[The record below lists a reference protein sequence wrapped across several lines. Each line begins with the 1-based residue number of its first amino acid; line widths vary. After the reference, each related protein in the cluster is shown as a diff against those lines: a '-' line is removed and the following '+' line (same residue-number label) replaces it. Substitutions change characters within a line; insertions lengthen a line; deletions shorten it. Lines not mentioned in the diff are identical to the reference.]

1 MEQNYTKI
9 DHELPLIPLRGLAIF
24 PYMILNFDI
33 GREMSL
39 KALDEAMLE
48 DELVFLT
55 SQKEAEVDEPTADDF
70 YHVGTICRVK
80 QVIKLPG
87 DTVRVLV
94 EGISRGKVKEIS
106 QEEGYFKAIVE
117 EIIYDQDNADVDKEV
132 EAFVRNV
139 FDAFEEYINIG
150 NRVSPEILVS
160 LADIDNV
167 DRFIDTIAANIF
179 LKSEQKQE
187 ILEEFDILKRLE
199 LLYKIL
205 LEEIDIL
212 KIEKKITLRVKK
224 QMNKVQK
231 EYYLREQLK
240 AIQKELG
247 EDEDISSEAEV
258 YREKLKKIKAPKET
272 KEKIAKE
279 IDKFARMSPQ
289 SPDSSVVRT
298 YLETLFS
305 LPWNKE
311 TRDKIDLKNAREILD
326 NEHYGLEKVKE
337 RILEYLAIRKLSK
350 SLKGPIVCLVGP
362 PGVGKTSIARSIATS
377 MGKKFVRI
385 SLGGVR
391 DEAEIRGHRR
401 TYVGAIPGR
410 IINGIKEAQTK
421 NPVFLLDEIDKMA
434 ADYKGDPASAMLEVL
449 DPEQNKTFVDHY
461 LEVPFDLSKILFI
474 TTANSLSTIPGPLR
488 DRMEIIEVSGYI
500 EEEKLNIAQKYLLPK
515 QIKENGLVDG
525 FVTIE
530 EQAMRDIINYY
541 TREAGV
547 RTLERT
553 IGKVCRKIARK
564 FVEDPSIE
572 GVVVT
577 QGDVEEYL
585 GRDKYLYDLAGTKPE
600 VGVVTGLA
608 WTSVGGVTLPV
619 EVNVLKGKGQ
629 VVLTG
634 SLGDVMKES
643 AQAGISY
650 IRSIADKFDIDQ
662 DFYKTEDI
670 HIHCPEGATP
680 KDGPSAGITM
690 ATAVISA
697 LTKIPVRSDVAMTG
711 EITLRGR
718 VMVVGGVKEKVLAAH
733 RAGIKKVLIP
743 RECDAQLDDIPENVK
758 EKLEIVLV
766 DHMDQVLEHALV
778 KDGEK
783 NEN

>member
-1 MEQNYTKI
+1 MNKDSI
-9 DHELPLIPLRGLAIF
+9 NLPAIPLRGITIF
-24 PYMILNFDI
+24 PNMIIHFDV
-33 GREMSL
+33 GREKSISALEESML
-39 KALDEAMLE
+39 KDSKIFLVSQIDPEIE
-48 DELVFLT
+48 DPKRNEIY
-55 SQKEAEVDEPTADDF
+55 SI
-70 YHVGTICRVK
+70 GTICKIK
-80 QVIKLPG
+80 QILKLPKG
-87 DTVRVLV
+87 VTRVLV
-94 EGISRGKVKEIS
+94 EGVERAAIIDLIDDKKFMEVVVEKIDDELNLKDENEDSALRNLLSKAFKEYIKVTEGDESKVIEVITKEEELGKVTDLIAAYIQLDEDKKQTILETINVS
-106 QEEGYFKAIVE
+106 ERIEKLLVFIKE
-117 EIIYDQDNADVDKEV
+117 EI
-132 EAFVRNV
+132 
-139 FDAFEEYINIG
+139 
-150 NRVSPEILVS
+150 EIV
-160 LADIDNV
+160 
-167 DRFIDTIAANIF
+167 
-179 LKSEQKQE
+179 
-187 ILEEFDILKRLE
+187 
-199 LLYKIL
+199 
-205 LEEIDIL
+205 
-212 KIEKKITLRVKK
+212 KIENSIGKKVK
-224 QMNKVQK
+224 NKLDKSNK
-231 EYYLREQLK
+231 EYFLREQLK
-240 AIQKELG
+240 VIQEELG
-247 EDEDISSEAEV
+247 EDDEKNEIDNYAEKINKAKMPKEV
-258 YREKLKKIKAPKET
+258 REKAERELSRLKT
-272 KEKIAKE
+272 
-279 IDKFARMSPQ
+279 SY
-289 SPDSSVVRT
+289 SSDGNNIRN
-298 YLETLFS
+298 YLDWLIE
-305 LPWNKE
+305 LPWNKSSNDSFDIE
-311 TRDKIDLKNAREILD
+311 KAEKILD
-326 NEHYGLEKVKE
+326 DEHYGLEEVKE
-337 RILEYLAIRKLSK
+337 RILEYLAVKQYTK
-350 SLKGPIVCLVGP
+350 SLNGPILCLVGP
-362 PGVGKTSIARSIATS
+362 PGVGKSSIAKSVANSLNR
-377 MGKKFVRI
+377 KFARI
-385 SLGGVR
+385 SLGGLR

-474 TTANSLSTIPGPLR
+474 TTANSLSTIPGPLL

-577 QGDVEEYL
+577 QADVEEYL

-680 KDGPSAGITM
+680 KDGPSAGVTM